1 MEYFLKY
8 QQVILRALGALLL
21 LVGFVIHFW
30 TVPQKGVSQ
39 NDRASAN
46 LARMEASVKGSSST
60 KKAKSK
66 PDSSKFLDELKGQ
79 QEKQMEYFTI
89 VIMLLGVGSLGYSF
103 LKKNERVV

>member
-1 MEYFLKY
+1 MAYYLKH
-8 QQVILRALGALLL
+8 QQVILRSLGALLL

-39 NDRASAN
+39 NDRAAAN
-46 LARMEASVKGSSST
+46 LARMEASVKGSST
-60 KKAKSK
+60 AQKAKSK

-89 VIMLLGVGSLGYSF
+89 IIMLLGVGSLAYSF
-103 LKKNERVV
+103 LKKKERVA